1 MDGIV
6 DEALGKTSFKV
17 PLRFQRFC
25 NRRIM
30 LNIIDAT
37 GFGMQI
43 SKGTV
48 IGVMLVPLIVSL
60 IFYVLRG
67 VGIYVLSKK
76 AGVKVA
82 WMGFVPCVWIYPLLK
97 TLKSEKFF
105 GTTFGKLAGLLTVVF
120 ALSEA
125 TTYFY
130 SLVETV
136 PILGYYLQGGSVS
149 LVLGETE
156 STIMVGNDFLNP
168 LDTAFMKILTE
179 VIDWVSLPLDIV
191 ALITEVFM
199 LVALFKRYWPNNYI
213 LGTILSVL
221 GFFGIMVFIIRKK
234 QPRDFNEYIRSRYS
248 NVYNPYGNNPYG
260 SPQEPT
266 NNSNTTEDPFKDF
279 SSKKE
284 DPFSEF
290 DDKDNR

>member
-1 MDGIV
+1 
-6 DEALGKTSFKV
+6 
-17 PLRFQRFC
+17 
-25 NRRIM
+25 M
-30 LNIIDAT
+30 LNIIDST
-37 GFGMQI
+37 GFGI
-43 SKGTV
+43 ELSKGTV
-48 IGVMLVPLIVSL
+48 IGIMLVPLIVSL

-76 AGVKVA
+76 AGVKGA
-82 WMGFVPCVWIYPLLK
+82 WLGFVPCVWIYPLLK
-97 TLKSEKFF
+97 TLKNEKFF
-105 GTTFGKLAGLLTVVF
+105 GTTFGKLAGILTVVF

-130 SLVETV
+130 SLAETV

-156 STIMVGNDFLNP
+156 TSIMVGNDFP
-168 LDTAFMKILTE
+168 KPFDTPVMKIFVE
-179 VIDWVSLPLDIV
+179 VIDWVSVPLDIV

-199 LVALFKRYWPNNYI
+199 FVALFKRYWPNNYI

-221 GFFGIMVFIIRKK
+221 GFFGIMVFIIRNK
-234 QPRDFNEYIRSRYS
+234 QPRDFNEYLRSRYS

-260 SPQEPT
+260 NNTYGNPQEPT
-266 NNSNTTEDPFKDF
+266 NNNNSEDPFKDF
-279 SSKKE
+279 SSKE

-290 DDKDNR
+290 DNKDNK